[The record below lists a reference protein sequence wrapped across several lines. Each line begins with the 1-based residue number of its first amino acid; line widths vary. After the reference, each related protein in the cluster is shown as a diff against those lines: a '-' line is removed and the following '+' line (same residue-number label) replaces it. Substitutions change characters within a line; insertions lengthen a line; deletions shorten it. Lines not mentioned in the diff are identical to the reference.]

1 MKSEMSKSQ
10 EIQTLASELNSGN
23 SSSRFE
29 SFRTDK
35 SLQEENYEL
44 RKTIEA
50 QKLQLDWYRSF
61 LKPESKELTFSDHAK
76 RLTHFIAK
84 FYSPAIIIVNRFN
97 SNWDLVP
104 VHVDNP
110 YDEIPLAA
118 IKARLF
124 HITNY
129 LDKLRNKET
138 IKYNSK
144 NLPDNYFISILE
156 VPLVSEDNVVGSIAV
171 LSKCQRNW
179 SQLDCDTITN
189 IARTLAQ
196 SVVPDVTD
204 LTSLDNIV
212 NTFELN
218 KKNSSSQSL
227 NDELFFELPICI
239 VEIDTQGIIK
249 RVNAELANVLSIQNE
264 LLILNQ
270 PFEDLFAQSE
280 INEFKKYFKFALNGN
295 IVKTELTTKTQF
307 GNDNLEVNFIPLFDN
322 NDSVNSIYCS
332 LQNLKKN
339 IQSNLTPDSHAWMQ
353 AVVAEFG
360 LNALSST
367 NLTELLSEA
376 ITISI
381 ATLGLEYAGY
391 LELSTDTRYLNG
403 RLGKGW
409 QSIDFSSIK
418 IPSLSLAATD
428 LFNTRKCIIS
438 SRIDQDN
445 RFAPMTFLREHGII
459 SGINIGVSANNQIHG
474 LLGVFTKE
482 KRIFKPEEVSFLR
495 SVSNVLSEAITRIEV
510 DAALRESEERFR
522 AVFEQAVDSIVL
534 VDAGTGN
541 ILEFNDSA
549 HINLHYT
556 RKEFHK
562 LNIEDVDANTDPDEF
577 QNHLRHVKQNGFDNY
592 ESRHKTKNGNFRDV
606 LVSTREI
613 YLRDKT
619 LYLSIWRDVTERRAG
634 EIEREEL
641 QNQLVQSQKMEA
653 LGQLT
658 GGIAH
663 DFNNILASILG
674 YTELA
679 ILKSEEFYDEKLDGY
694 LIQVQK
700 SGERARDLISQML
713 AFGRTSNIKPQAT
726 KVDVIVT
733 EVTKLLDSILP
744 ATIEIQLEFDENIPS
759 VMMDPV
765 QLHQIVMN
773 LCINARDAM
782 NSKGVITIK
791 VINVITQETLC
802 TSCQHKIQG
811 SYLELCVED
820 KGCGIDAATMA
831 RIFEPFYSS
840 KPVDKGTGM
849 GLSVVHGIVHQVK
862 GHILVDSIPNSG
874 TRFSILFPITDELD
888 SPSQSDIV
896 PPRLINEGHILV
908 VDDEESLTKFT
919 AELLDIHGF
928 QVTIANSGSQGL
940 EIYKN
945 SPEAFDLVITDQTM
959 PGMTGI
965 ELSKNL
971 KQLNDNLPIILCTG
985 YSEQVSNDN
994 AHLHGISEFLTKPV
1008 SREVLLNTISKLLA
1022 KSKFAK

>member
-1 MKSEMSKSQ
+1 MSKAQHSQ
-10 EIQTLASELNSGN
+10 SLTSDRISGK

-29 SFRTDK
+29 SFRTDQ

-61 LKPESKELTFSDHAK
+61 LKPESKRLTFSDHAK
-76 RLTHFIAK
+76 RLTNFIAK

-118 IKARLF
+118 IKARLLN
-124 HITNY
+124 IENY

-138 IKYNSK
+138 IEYNSK
-144 NLPDNYFISILE
+144 SLSDSYFISILE
-156 VPLVSEDNVVGSIAV
+156 VPLVSDDSVVGSIAV

-179 SQLDCDTITN
+179 SKLDCDTITN

-196 SVVPDVTD
+196 SVVPESTD
-204 LTSLDNIV
+204 QSSLDNIV

-218 KKNSSSQSL
+218 KNLSLQSL

-239 VEIDTQGIIK
+239 LELDTQGIIK

-264 LLILNQ
+264 LLIINQ
-270 PFEDLFAQSE
+270 PIEDLFIQSE
-280 INEFKKYFKFALNGN
+280 ISEFKKYFKFALNGN
-295 IVKTELTTKTQF
+295 VVKTELITKIKF
-307 GNDNLEVNFIPLFDN
+307 GNDNLLLNFIPIFDA
-322 NDSVNSIYCS
+322 NDKVDTIYCS

-339 IQSNLTPDSHAWMQ
+339 TQTGLTADSQAWMQ

-376 ITISI
+376 ITIST
-381 ATLGLEYAGY
+381 ATLGLEFAGY
-391 LELSTDTRYLNG
+391 LELSADTRYLNG
-403 RLGKGW
+403 RVGTGW
-409 QSIDFSSIK
+409 QSINFSKIQ

-428 LFNTRKCIIS
+428 LFNTRKCIVS

-445 RFAPMTFLREHGII
+445 RFSPMKFLTEHGIV
-459 SGINIGVSANNQIHG
+459 SGISIGVSANNQIHG

-482 KRIFKPEEVSFLR
+482 KRIFNPEEVSFLR
-495 SVSNVLSEAITRIEV
+495 SVSNVLAEAITRIEA

-534 VDAGTGN
+534 VDASSGK

-562 LNIEDVDANTDPDEF
+562 LDIKNVDANIDPEEF
-577 QNHLRHVKQNGFDNY
+577 QKHLHHVKQNGFDNY

-619 LYLSIWRDVTERRAG
+619 LHLSIWRDVTERRAG
-634 EIEREEL
+634 EVEREEL

-679 ILKSEEFYDEKLDGY
+679 ILKSEEFYDEKLDEY

-713 AFGRTSNIKPQAT
+713 AFGRTSNTKPQAT
-726 KVDVIVT
+726 KVDVIVS

-744 ATIEIQLEFDENIPS
+744 ATIEIQLEFDDNIPA

-782 NSKGVITIK
+782 DSKGVIKIK
-791 VINVITQETLC
+791 VISVMTQETLC
-802 TSCQHKIQG
+802 TSCQNQIQG

-820 KGCGIDAATMA
+820 MGCGIDAATIA

-862 GHILVDSIPNSG
+862 GHILVDSVPDSG
-874 TRFSILFPITDELD
+874 TRFSILFPITEELVHN
-888 SPSQSDIV
+888 SQTDIL

-928 QVTIANSGSQGL
+928 QVTIANSGSKAL

-945 SPEAFDLVITDQTM
+945 NPESIDLVITDQTM

-965 ELSKNL
+965 EFSKNL
-971 KQLNDNLPIILCTG
+971 KQLNGNLPIILCTG
-985 YSEQVSNDN
+985 YSEQVSNEN

-1008 SREVLLNTISKLLA
+1008 SREVLLGTISKLLA
-1022 KSKFAK
+1022 KSKFAN

>member
-1 MKSEMSKSQ
+1 MMRKLHQPQTPDSQ
-10 EIQTLASELNSGN
+10 VGSN
-23 SSSRFE
+23 SSQFE
-29 SFRTDK
+29 SFRSEK

-44 RKTIEA
+44 KKFVEA

-61 LKPESKELTFSDHAK
+61 SSSGSPELTFSEHAK
-76 RLTHFIAK
+76 QLTHFIAK

-118 IKARLF
+118 LKARLAN
-124 HITNY
+124 IEDY
-129 LDKLRNKET
+129 LVKLRNKET
-138 IKYNSK
+138 IKYNST
-144 NLPDNYFISILE
+144 NLSDSYFVSILE
-156 VPLVSEDNVVGSIAV
+156 VPLVSDEMVVGSIAI

-179 SQLDCDTITN
+179 SKLDCDTVTN
-189 IARTLAQ
+189 VARTLAR
-196 SVVPDVTD
+196 SVSPEPDIS
-204 LTSLDNIV
+204 SLDNIV
-212 NTFELN
+212 NAFELN
-218 KKNSSSQSL
+218 KKKSQQPV

-239 VEIDTQGIIK
+239 VEIDTLGIIK
-249 RVNAELANVLSIQNE
+249 RVNAELINVLSIQNE
-264 LLILNQ
+264 LLIVNQ
-270 PFEDLFAQSE
+270 ALSDLF
-280 INEFKKYFKFALNGN
+280 ILNEVNDFKKYFKYALNGN
-295 IVKTELTTKTQF
+295 VVKTELTTKAKY
-307 GNDNLEVNFIPLFDN
+307 GNDNLIINFIPQIDADDKVQL
-322 NDSVNSIYCS
+322 VYCS
-332 LQNLKKN
+332 LQNLEKN
-339 IQSNLTPDSHAWMQ
+339 EESSLTADSHVWMQ

-376 ITISI
+376 IIIST
-381 ATLGLEYAGY
+381 ATLGLEFAGY
-391 LELSTDTRYLNG
+391 LELSSDTRYLNG
-403 RLGKGW
+403 RAGTGW
-409 QSIDFSSIK
+409 SCVDFSSIK
-418 IPSLSLAATD
+418 IPSLPLAATD
-428 LFNTRKCIIS
+428 LFNTRKCIAS
-438 SRIDQDN
+438 SRIAQDN
-445 RFAPMTFLREHGII
+445 RFAPMTFLREHGIT
-459 SGINIGVSANNQIHG
+459 SGISVGVSANSQIHG

-482 KRIFKPEEVSFLR
+482 KRIFKPEEISFLR
-495 SVSNVLSEAITRIEV
+495 SVSNVLSESITRIEV

-534 VDAGTGN
+534 VDAETGY

-549 HINLHYT
+549 HINLHYS

-562 LNIEDVDANTDPDEF
+562 LNINDVEANVDDEAF
-577 QNHLRHVKQNGFDNY
+577 HHHLLHVKENGFDNY
-592 ESRHKTKNGNFRDV
+592 ESRHKTKTGSYRDV

-619 LYLSIWRDVTERRAG
+619 LHLSIWRDVTERRAG

-679 ILKSEEFYDEKLDGY
+679 ILRSTEFIDEKLDEY
-694 LIQVQK
+694 LLQVQQ

-713 AFGRTSNIKPQAT
+713 AFGRTSNTKPQAT
-726 KVDVIVT
+726 KIDLIVN

-744 ATIEIQLEFDENIPS
+744 STIQIKLDFDENIPP

-782 NSKGVITIK
+782 NGDGVITIK
-791 VINVITQETLC
+791 VLNVVTQETLC
-802 TSCQHKIQG
+802 TSCQHKIRG
-811 SYLELCVED
+811 SYIELCVED
-820 KGCGIDAATMA
+820 MGCGIDSTTLT

-849 GLSVVHGIVHQVK
+849 GLSVVHGIVHQVQ

-874 TRFSILFPITDELD
+874 TRFSILFPVTDELEQRRE
-888 SPSQSDIV
+888 PEII

-908 VDDEESLTKFT
+908 VDDEESLTKFIT
-919 AELLDIHGF
+919 ELLDIHGF
-928 QVTIANSGSQGL
+928 QVTVANSGSKGL

-945 SPEAFDLVITDQTM
+945 DPESFDLVITDQTM

-971 KQLNDNLPIILCTG
+971 KQLNSALPIILCTG
-985 YSEQVSNDN
+985 YSEQVSSEN
-994 AHLHGISEFLTKPV
+994 AHLHGISEYLTKPV
-1008 SREVLLNTISKLLA
+1008 SREVLLNTISNLLIQ
-1022 KSKFAK
+1022 SKFVS

>member
-1 MKSEMSKSQ
+1 MKSEMSKPQKSQSQ
-10 EIQTLASELNSGN
+10 ESDIDSGTATNSASS
-23 SSSRFE
+23 FE
-29 SFRTDK
+29 SFRSNQ

-44 RKTIEA
+44 KKFVEA

-61 LKPESKELTFSDHAK
+61 SNSDSSELSFSDHAK

-97 SNWDLVP
+97 ANWELVP
-104 VHVDNP
+104 VHIDNP
-110 YDEIPLAA
+110 YDEIPLLA
-118 IKARLF
+118 IKERLQN
-124 HITNY
+124 IEGYTA
-129 LDKLRNKET
+129 KLRNKET
-138 IKYNSK
+138 IQYNSK
-144 NLPDNYFISILE
+144 DIANNYFVSILE
-156 VPLVSEDNVVGSIAV
+156 VPLVTDDDVVVGSIAV

-179 SQLDCDTITN
+179 SKLDCDTISN
-189 IARTLAQ
+189 VARTLAQ
-196 SVVPDVTD
+196 SVSPEII
-204 LTSLDNIV
+204 SLDNIV
-212 NTFELN
+212 NTFVLN
-218 KKNSSSQSL
+218 KKQSL

-239 VEIDTQGIIK
+239 IEVDTLGVIK
-249 RVNAELANVLSIQNE
+249 RVNAELANVLSIQDE
-264 LLILNQ
+264 LLIIKQ
-270 PFEDLFAQSE
+270 PIEDLFAVNE
-280 INEFKKYFKFALNGN
+280 INEFKKHFQFALNGN
-295 IVKTELTTKTQF
+295 VVKTELITRTKF
-307 GNDNLEVNFIPLFDN
+307 GNDNVIVNFIPQIDEDDTVL
-322 NDSVNSIYCS
+322 SVYCS
-332 LQNLKKN
+332 LQNLNKEV
-339 IQSNLTPDSHAWMQ
+339 QLDLTPDSHAWMQ

-360 LNALSST
+360 LNALSSS

-376 ITISI
+376 ITIST
-381 ATLGLEYAGY
+381 ATLGLDFASY

-403 RLGKGW
+403 RKGTGW
-409 QSIDFSSIK
+409 RSINFTKIK

-428 LFNTRKCIIS
+428 LFNTRKCIVS

-459 SGINIGVSANNQIHG
+459 SGISIGVSANNQIHG

-482 KRIFKPEEVSFLR
+482 KRIFKPEEISFLR
-495 SVSNVLSEAITRIEV
+495 SVSNVLAEAITRIEV

-534 VDAGTGN
+534 VDAVAGN

-562 LNIEDVDANTDPDEF
+562 LNINNVDANIDTEAF
-577 QNHLRHVKQNGFDNY
+577 EQHLNHVKENGFDNY
-592 ESRHKTKNGNFRDV
+592 ESRHKTKSGDFRNV

-619 LYLSIWRDVTERRAG
+619 LHLSIWRDVTERRAG
-634 EIEREEL
+634 ELERETL

-679 ILKSEEFYDEKLDGY
+679 ILQSEDFFDEKLDEY
-694 LIQVQK
+694 LIQVQQ
-700 SGERARDLISQML
+700 SGERARDLIGQML

-726 KVDVIVT
+726 KIDSIVL
-733 EVTKLLDSILP
+733 EVTRLLDSILP
-744 ATIEIQLEFDENIPS
+744 STIQIKLEFDDDIPA

-782 NSKGVITIK
+782 DGNGVITIK
-791 VINVITQETLC
+791 VLNVVTQETLC

-811 SYLELCVED
+811 AYLELCVED
-820 KGCGIDAATMA
+820 MGCGVDPTTIA

-849 GLSVVHGIVHQVK
+849 GLSVVHGIVHQVR
-862 GHILVDSIPNSG
+862 GHILVDSIQDSG
-874 TRFSILFPITDELD
+874 TRFSILFPVTEELETH
-888 SPSQSDIV
+888 SQTDIV
-896 PPRLINEGHILV
+896 PPRLISEGHILV
-908 VDDEESLTKFT
+908 VDDEDSLTKFI

-928 QVTIANSGSQGL
+928 KVTVASSGSQGF

-945 SPEAFDLVITDQTM
+945 NPESFDLVITDQTM

-971 KQLNDNLPIILCTG
+971 KQLNNSLPIILCTG
-985 YSEQVSNDN
+985 YSDLVSSEN
-994 AHLHGISEFLTKPV
+994 AHLYGISEFLTKPV
-1008 SREVLLNTISKLLA
+1008 SRETLLKTISKLLL
-1022 KSKFAK
+1022 KSKMVNT